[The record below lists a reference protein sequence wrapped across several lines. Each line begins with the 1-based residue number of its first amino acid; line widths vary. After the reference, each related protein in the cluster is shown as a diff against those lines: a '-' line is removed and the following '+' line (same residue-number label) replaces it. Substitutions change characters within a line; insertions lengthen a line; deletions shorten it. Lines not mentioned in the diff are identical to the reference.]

1 MKQVF
6 IIAEAGVNHN
16 GSLFLAKKLVD
27 EAKKAGVDA
36 IKFQTFKAENIVT
49 KKAIQADYQK
59 KNSGE
64 ITSQYCM
71 LKKLELSFED
81 FKILKEY
88 CDEKE
93 ILFLST
99 PFDFESV
106 DFLVDEL
113 KMSLVKISSGDLT
126 NLPLLHHVAK
136 KRKKIIISTG
146 MATIEEIHDALAF
159 IAFGLKY
166 TDEEV
171 VYDKVYRFY
180 NSQEAKKILKKY
192 VSILHCTT
200 EYPTPVDSINLN
212 AINMMRDIFKLD
224 IGFSDHSIGINIPV
238 AAVAMGAVI
247 IEKHFTLDKNLQG
260 PDHVASLSSG
270 ELKEMVRAIRD
281 VEMAKGEYVKKPVS
295 IEIKNKNIARKSLI
309 ANTDILE
316 GEEFTLKNL
325 AIKRPGGGISP
336 KEYWH
341 YLNKKSKKNYRQDEY
356 IDE

>member
-49 KKAIQADYQK
+49 KKAVQADYQK
-59 KNSGE
+59 KNLGE
-64 ITSQYCM
+64 ITSQYHM

-81 FKILKEY
+81 FKALKEY

-136 KRKKIIISTG
+136 KRRKIIISTG

-166 TDEEV
+166 IDEEV
-171 VYDKVYRFY
+171 AYDKVYRFY
-180 NSQEAKKILKKY
+180 NSQEAKKILEKY

-200 EYPTPVDSINLN
+200 EYPAPVDSINLN

-295 IEIKNKNIARKSLI
+295 IEMKNKNIARKSLI

-336 KEYWH
+336 KEYWY